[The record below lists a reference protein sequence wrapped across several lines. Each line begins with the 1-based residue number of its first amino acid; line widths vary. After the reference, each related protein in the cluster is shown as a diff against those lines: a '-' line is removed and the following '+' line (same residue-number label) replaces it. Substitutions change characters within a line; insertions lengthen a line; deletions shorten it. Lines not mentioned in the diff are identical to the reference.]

1 MAVESSI
8 VLCLYIVRQNQ
19 LAISVAFTNGIMKS
33 VGLILLLLQAVK
45 TSPTFFGGNNGGNVK
60 LYTLFDK
67 TSN

>member
-33 VGLILLLLQAVK
+33 VGLILLLLQAVN
-45 TSPTFFGGNNGGNVK
+45 SLPTFFGGNNGGNVK
-60 LYTLFDK
+60 LHTLFNNK
-67 TSN
+67 